1 MENNQLS
8 IEREKQQ
15 INNLRYI
22 TIAILAGSFAIIT
35 TLLQVDYNIIEKSD
49 DLKNAITIF
58 CITIPY
64 LILDVH
70 FLNIEKLDGVREH
83 LIFRILRVL
92 FWIGSGIGIGYAFNF
107 LPNIF
112 TGNEKFNINNF
123 TIIIISLAVIF
134 LLRFLRVFKQEFK
147 GVRNERNRE

>member
-1 MENNQLS
+1 MESQQSS

-22 TIAILAGSFAIIT
+22 TVAILAGSFAIIT
-35 TLLQVDYNIIEKSD
+35 TLLQVDYKVIQESQ

-64 LILDVH
+64 LILDIH
-70 FLNIEKLDGVREH
+70 FLNIEKLDGIREH
-83 LIFRILRVL
+83 FIFRFLRIV

-112 TGNEKFNINNF
+112 SGNKGVDISNF
-123 TIIIISLAVIF
+123 KIIIISLAVIF
-134 LLRFLRVFKQEFK
+134 ALRFLRVFKQEFK
-147 GVRNERNRE
+147 GVREERNRN